1 MAKQILFDSD
11 GRQKLTAGMQT
22 LAKAVSST
30 LGPSGKNVV
39 IDKSFAGP
47 VSTKDGISVSK
58 EIELP
63 DPFENMGAKILN
75 EVASKTN
82 DNVGDGTTT
91 AIVLASSMIEEGRK
105 FVASGVQAQSIRSGM
120 DLAAEAVE
128 DVVLGL
134 AKKVEGYDQIR
145 HVAYI
150 SSNSD
155 NQIADLLA
163 EAMES
168 VTNDGVITIE
178 ENKGTETYLEVVKG
192 LQFDKGFCSPYFI
205 TDPANLNTEYEDAH
219 ILFFEKKI
227 TAVHELVPLL
237 EKVAPTG
244 KPLVI
249 VAENVEA
256 EALAALVIN
265 KLQGVLQVV
274 AVKSPGFGDRRKS
287 LMEDMAILTGGVFI
301 SEDIGVGLD
310 QVELEHLGSAK
321 KVVVDKEKTII
332 IDGAGKQ
339 KAIDERLNQ
348 INIQM
353 EQTTSTY
360 DKEKFTERKAKLGGG
375 IAVLYIG
382 GHTELEMKER
392 KDRATDALHATRAAA
407 ESGVIPG
414 GGTVFVR
421 AIKALGKVKAKGDEA
436 FGVKAVAAALEA
448 PLRKIAEN
456 AGYDPGDVLVE
467 VSELKGA
474 KGFNALSGEYS
485 NLVKDGVID
494 PTDVALTALRN
505 AVSIAGLN
513 LTTDALITDVDEHDV
528 PVVNAV
534 T

>member
-1 MAKQILFDSD
+1 MAKQILFGND

-39 IDKSFAGP
+39 IDKSFSGP
-47 VSTKDGISVSK
+47 VSTRDGISVSK

-91 AIVLASSMIEEGRK
+91 AIVLASKMIEEGRRY
-105 FVASGVQAQSIRSGM
+105 VASGVQAQALRKGM
-120 DLAAEAVE
+120 DAAAEAVE
-128 DVVLGL
+128 DVILDH
-134 AKKVEGYDQIR
+134 AQKVEGYDQI
-145 HVAYI
+145 HNVAYI

-155 NQIADLLA
+155 TQIADLLA
-163 EAMES
+163 EAMDS
-168 VTNDGVITIE
+168 VTSNGVITIE
-178 ENKGTETYLEVVKG
+178 ENKGTETYLEVVQG

-205 TDPANLNTEYEDAH
+205 TDPANLSTEYEDVY
-219 ILFFEKKI
+219 ILFYEKKI

-265 KLQGVLQVV
+265 KLQGVLQTV

-287 LMEDMAILTGGVFI
+287 LMEDMAILTGGEFI
-301 SEDIGVGLD
+301 SEDRGLGLD
-310 QVELEHLGSAK
+310 QVELEQLGQAR
-321 KVVVDKEKTII
+321 KVVIDKEKTVV
-332 IDGAGKQ
+332 IDGAGKEA
-339 KAIDERLNQ
+339 AIEERINQ

-375 IAVLYIG
+375 IAVLFIG
-382 GHTELEMKER
+382 GHTEMEMKDR

-407 ESGVIPG
+407 ESGIIPG

-421 AIKALGKVKAKGDEA
+421 ALKALKKVKAKGDAA
-436 FGVKAVAAALEA
+436 FGVKVVGGALEA
-448 PLRKIAEN
+448 PIRTIAAN
-456 AGYDPGDVLVE
+456 AGFDAGEVFTE
-467 VSELKGA
+467 VSELKGS
-474 KGFNALSGEYS
+474 KGFNAFTGEYS
-485 NLVKDGVID
+485 DLVKDGVID

-513 LTTDALITDVDEHDV
+513 LTTDALITDVDDHDE

-534 T
+534 V

>member
-105 FVASGVQAQSIRSGM
+105 FVASGVQAQSIRRGM
-120 DLAAEAVE
+120 DLAAKAVE

-145 HVAYI
+145 NVAYI

-205 TDPANLNTEYEDAH
+205 TDPANLNTEYEDVH

-237 EKVAPTG
+237 EKVVPTG

-265 KLQGVLQVV
+265 KLQGVLKVV

-301 SEDIGVGLD
+301 SEDIGWVSTRSSSNISAAPRRSLSTRRRPS
-310 QVELEHLGSAK
+310 LSTALGSRRPSMS
-321 KVVVDKEKTII
+321 VST
-332 IDGAGKQ
+332 
-339 KAIDERLNQ
+339 RS
-348 INIQM
+348 
-353 EQTTSTY
+353 TS
-360 DKEKFTERKAKLGGG
+360 RWSRPPRP
-375 IAVLYIG
+375 
-382 GHTELEMKER
+382 M
-392 KDRATDALHATRAAA
+392 TRRN
-407 ESGVIPG
+407 SPS
-414 GGTVFVR
+414 VR
-421 AIKALGKVKAKGDEA
+421 PSS
-436 FGVKAVAAALEA
+436 AAAL
-448 PLRKIAEN
+448 PFSTLVVTPSLR
-456 AGYDPGDVLVE
+456 
-467 VSELKGA
+467 
-474 KGFNALSGEYS
+474 
-485 NLVKDGVID
+485 
-494 PTDVALTALRN
+494 
-505 AVSIAGLN
+505 
-513 LTTDALITDVDEHDV
+513 
-528 PVVNAV
+528 
-534 T
+534 

>member
-1 MAKQILFDSD
+1 MAKQILFDND

-22 LAKAVSST
+22 LARAVSST

-39 IDKSFAGP
+39 IDKSFSGP

-91 AIVLASSMIEEGRK
+91 AIVLASKLIEEGRRY
-105 FVASGVQAQSIRSGM
+105 VASGVQAQALRKGM
-120 DLAAEAVE
+120 EQAAEAVE
-128 DVVLGL
+128 DVILDH
-134 AKKVEGYDQIR
+134 AKKVEGFDQIR
-145 HVAYI
+145 NVAYI

-163 EAMES
+163 EAMDS
-168 VTNDGVITIE
+168 VTSNGVITIE
-178 ENKGTETYLEVVKG
+178 ENKGTETYLEVVQG

-205 TDPANLNTEYEDAH
+205 TDPANLNTEYEDVY
-219 ILFFEKKI
+219 ILFYEKKI

-265 KLQGVLQVV
+265 KLQGVLQTV

-287 LMEDMAILTGGVFI
+287 LMEDMAILTGGEFI
-301 SEDIGVGLD
+301 SEDRGIGLD
-310 QVELEHLGSAK
+310 QVELEQLGQAK
-321 KVVVDKEKTII
+321 KVVIDKEKTIV
-332 IDGAGKQ
+332 IDGAGKEAQ
-339 KAIDERLNQ
+339 IEERINQ
-348 INIQM
+348 INTQM

-382 GHTELEMKER
+382 GHTEAEMKDR
-392 KDRATDALHATRAAA
+392 KDRATDALHSTRAAA
-407 ESGVIPG
+407 ESGIVPG

-421 AIKALGKVKAKGDEA
+421 AVKALKKVKAKGDAA
-436 FGVKAVAAALEA
+436 FGVKVVAGALEA
-448 PLRKIAEN
+448 PIRKIAAN
-456 AGYDPGDVLVE
+456 AGFDPGEVFTE

-474 KGFNALSGEYS
+474 KGFNAFTGEYS

-513 LTTDALITDVDEHDV
+513 LTTDALITDVDEHDE

-534 T
+534 V

>member
-47 VSTKDGISVSK
+47 ISTKDGISVSK

-91 AIVLASSMIEEGRK
+91 AIVLAIGMIEEGRK
-105 FVASGVQAQSIRSGM
+105 FVASGVQAQSIRRGM

-128 DVVLGL
+128 TVVLDL

-145 HVAYI
+145 NVAYI

-178 ENKGTETYLEVVKG
+178 ENKGIETYLEVVKG

-205 TDPANLNTEYEDAH
+205 TDTANLNTEYEDVY

-332 IDGAGKQ
+332 IDGAGKE

-392 KDRATDALHATRAAA
+392 KDRATDALHSTRAAA

-421 AIKALGKVKAKGDEA
+421 AITALGKVKARGDEA
-436 FGVKAVAAALEA
+436 FGVKVVAAALEA

-474 KGFNALSGEYS
+474 NGFNALSGEYS

-513 LTTDALITDVDEHDV
+513 LTTDALITDVDEHDA

>member
-11 GRQKLTAGMQT
+11 GRQKLTAGMQI
-22 LAKAVSST
+22 LARAVSST

-39 IDKSFAGP
+39 IDKSFSGP
-47 VSTKDGISVSK
+47 VTTKDGISVSK

-75 EVASKTN
+75 EVAARTN

-91 AIVLASSMIEEGRK
+91 AIVLASRMIEEGRK
-105 FVASGVQAQSIRSGM
+105 FVTSGVQAQALRQGM
-120 DLAAEAVE
+120 ELAADAVE
-128 DVVLGL
+128 DVVLKL
-134 AKKVEGYDQIR
+134 AKEVKGYDQIR

-155 NQIADLLA
+155 DQIADLLA

-168 VTNDGVITIE
+168 VTSDGVITIE
-178 ENKGTETYLEVVKG
+178 ENKGVETYIEVVQG

-205 TDPANLNTEYEDAH
+205 TDPGNLNTEYEDACV
-219 ILFFEKKI
+219 LFYEKKI

-237 EKVAPTG
+237 EKVVPTG

-287 LMEDMAILTGGVFI
+287 LMEDMAILTGGTFI
-301 SEDIGVGLD
+301 SEDLGLGLE
-310 QVELEHLGSAK
+310 QVEFEHLGSVR
-321 KVVVDKEKTII
+321 KVTIDKNKTIL
-332 IDGAGKQ
+332 IDGAGEKE
-339 KAIDERLNQ
+339 AIDERLNQ

-382 GHTELEMKER
+382 GHTEIEMKER
-392 KDRATDALHATRAAA
+392 KDRATDALHSTRAAA

-421 AIKALGKVKAKGDEA
+421 AIKALDKVKAKGDAA
-436 FGVKAVAAALEA
+436 FGVKVVAAALEA
-448 PLRKIAEN
+448 PLRTIAEN
-456 AGYDPGDVLVE
+456 AGFDPGDVLVE
-467 VSELKGA
+467 VSELKGSQ
-474 KGFNALSGEYS
+474 GFNALTGEYS
-485 NLVKDGVID
+485 DLVKDGVID
-494 PTDVALTALRN
+494 PTDVALTALHN

-513 LTTDALITDVDEHDV
+513 LTTDALITDVDDHDE
-528 PVVNAV
+528 PVTNAV

>member
-105 FVASGVQAQSIRSGM
+105 FVAAGVQAQSIRRGM

-178 ENKGTETYLEVVKG
+178 ENKGIETYLEVVKG

-205 TDPANLNTEYEDAH
+205 TDPANLNTEYEDAC

-392 KDRATDALHATRAAA
+392 KDRATDALHSTRAAA

-421 AIKALGKVKAKGDEA
+421 AIKALGKVKVKGDEA
-436 FGVKAVAAALEA
+436 FGIKVVAAALEA

-494 PTDVALTALRN
+494 PTDVVLTALRN

-513 LTTDALITDVDEHDV
+513 LTTDALITDVGEHDV

>member
-82 DNVGDGTTT
+82 DNVGDGATT

-205 TDPANLNTEYEDAH
+205 TDPANLNTEYEDVH
-219 ILFFEKKI
+219 ILFFEKQI

-256 EALAALVIN
+256 EALAALVT
-265 KLQGVLQVV
+265 V
-274 AVKSPGFGDRRKS
+274 SY
-287 LMEDMAILTGGVFI
+287 T
-301 SEDIGVGLD
+301 
-310 QVELEHLGSAK
+310 HL
-321 KVVVDKEKTII
+321 
-332 IDGAGKQ
+332 
-339 KAIDERLNQ
+339 
-348 INIQM
+348 
-353 EQTTSTY
+353 
-360 DKEKFTERKAKLGGG
+360 
-375 IAVLYIG
+375 
-382 GHTELEMKER
+382 
-392 KDRATDALHATRAAA
+392 RAHET
-407 ESGVIPG
+407 
-414 GGTVFVR
+414 
-421 AIKALGKVKAKGDEA
+421 
-436 FGVKAVAAALEA
+436 
-448 PLRKIAEN
+448 
-456 AGYDPGDVLVE
+456 
-467 VSELKGA
+467 
-474 KGFNALSGEYS
+474 
-485 NLVKDGVID
+485 
-494 PTDVALTALRN
+494 
-505 AVSIAGLN
+505 
-513 LTTDALITDVDEHDV
+513 
-528 PVVNAV
+528 
-534 T
+534 